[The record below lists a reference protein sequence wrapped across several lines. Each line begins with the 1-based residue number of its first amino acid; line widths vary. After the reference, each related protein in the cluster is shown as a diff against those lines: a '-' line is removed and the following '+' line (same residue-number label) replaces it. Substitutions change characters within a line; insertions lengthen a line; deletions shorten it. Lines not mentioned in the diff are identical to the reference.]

1 MTFLSAC
8 RLVCEWRHMRTKV
21 PSCAVCVAVCR
32 PERQRGWE
40 RERKGESRAS
50 AERHGDEAESAKAS
64 ISGGEIKTTCIFEKK
79 NSQKTTKPKN
89 KQNRD
94 IAVGNFDRSFAFF
107 PCTDIK
113 WKGYLAACWI
123 LNLILHRC
131 GVDFRVA
138 QAESV
143 WVVCWRNFRHS
154 GSNLSWTSRNQSGSK
169 LNHLPTALTACR
181 TL

>member
-1 MTFLSAC
+1 
-8 RLVCEWRHMRTKV
+8 MRTKV

-32 PERQRGWE
+32 PERQRGGE
-40 RERKGESRAS
+40 RERRREPRQRREARRRSRERKGF
-50 AERHGDEAESAKAS
+50 D
-64 ISGGEIKTTCIFEKK
+64 IWGEIKTTCIFEKKRKK

-94 IAVGNFDRSFAFF
+94 IAVGKFDRSFAFF